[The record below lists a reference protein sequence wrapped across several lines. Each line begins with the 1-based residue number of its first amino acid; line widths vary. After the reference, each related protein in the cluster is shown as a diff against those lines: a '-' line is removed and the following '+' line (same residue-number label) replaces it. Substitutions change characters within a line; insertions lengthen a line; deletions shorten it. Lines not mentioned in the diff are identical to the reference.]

1 MKLTLRPLLTQKLVM
16 TPQLQMAIRLL
27 QLSRQELEQAID
39 EEMMENPTME
49 EADLAD
55 EPESNLPVDAETAPD
70 TADPPLTPSPTLDE
84 RPMDDRPMDDD
95 AESLGY
101 KWEEYFAQDMGDGR
115 DFGGVDSAP
124 DELPSFEQT
133 LAGTTSLGEHLS
145 WQLRMCPLS
154 EREMAIGEEIIGNID
169 DDGYLRTEIAEIATA
184 CNAPEADVERILGV
198 IQEFD
203 PAGVGARNLR
213 ECLLIQVSQ
222 LDLED
227 TTVEQIVANHLEDL
241 ERRRYPQ
248 IARALKIK
256 PEEVH
261 QAAKVIEGLEP
272 KPGRPFATT
281 QNFTITPDVYVI
293 PVDGEYRVR
302 LNDEGLP
309 RLRISPYYRKMLANR
324 DQAPSEA
331 REYLDGKLRSALW
344 MIKSIEQRNRTIVR
358 VAESIVRF
366 QREFFDFGVSHLKPL
381 ILKQVADDISMH
393 ESTISRVTTNK
404 YMHTPHGI
412 LELKYFFNS
421 GLARVGGYG
430 EDVSSVSVRET
441 IRLLVADE
449 NPTNPLKDQEI
460 VKILRGRNVVVARRT
475 VAKYR
480 TELNIPPS
488 NRRKR
493 PF

>member
-1 MKLTLRPLLTQKLVM
+1 MKLTLRPVLTQKLVM

-27 QLSRQELEQAID
+27 QLSRQELEQAIE
-39 EEMMENPTME
+39 EEMLENPTME
-49 EADLAD
+49 ESEGVD
-55 EPESNLPVDAETAPD
+55 EPESDNREEKGELLSDVPDPINETPA
-70 TADPPLTPSPTLDE
+70 LDE
-84 RPMDDRPMDDD
+84 RTSDE
-95 AESLGY
+95 AEDLGY

-115 DFGGVDSAP
+115 DLGGVAAAP
-124 DELPSFEQT
+124 DELPSYEQT
-133 LAGTTSLGEHLS
+133 LAGSTTLGDHLN
-145 WQLRMCPLS
+145 WQLRMCPLA

-169 DDGYLRTEIAEIATA
+169 DDGYLRSDLAEIAAATGV
-184 CNAPEADVERILGV
+184 PEADVEHVLGI

-213 ECLLIQVSQ
+213 ECLLIQISQ
-222 LDLED
+222 LELDD
-227 TTVEQIVANHLEDL
+227 TTVERVVADHLEDL

-248 IARALKIK
+248 IARALKVK

-272 KPGRPFATT
+272 KPGRPFTST
-281 QNFTITPDVYVI
+281 QNFAITPDVYVV
-293 PVDGEYRVR
+293 PVDGEYKVL
-302 LNDEGLP
+302 LNEEGMP

-324 DQAPSEA
+324 EQAPTDA

-344 MIKSIEQRNRTIVR
+344 MIKSIDQRNRTIVR

-366 QREFFDFGVSHLKPL
+366 QRDFFDHGVSQLKPL
-381 ILKQVADDISMH
+381 ILKQVADDIEMH

-421 GLARVGGYG
+421 GLSRVGGYG
-430 EDVSSVSVRET
+430 EDVSSVSVREM
-441 IRLLVADE
+441 IRKLVADE
-449 NPTNPLKDQEI
+449 DPQNPLKDQEI
-460 VKILRGRNVVVARRT
+460 VQIMRGRNVAVARRT